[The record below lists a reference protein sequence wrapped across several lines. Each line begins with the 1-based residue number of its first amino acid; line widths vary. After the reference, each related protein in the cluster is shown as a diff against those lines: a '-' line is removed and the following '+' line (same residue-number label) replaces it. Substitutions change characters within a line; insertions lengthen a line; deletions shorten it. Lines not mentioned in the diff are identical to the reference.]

1 MIKTLLLFSAAFI
14 LSSCASSNSN
24 PGSSQAEPSPTAVH
38 VSTTSGQAPAD
49 AGAESGGSGGDTGL
63 GGAEN
68 NTELAAEEPLMEV
81 VEVEGFK
88 EKKHCTMVART
99 GSRMKTK
106 TCRTTSEAEQEKE
119 AARTWMNK
127 IFDKDKGATEAPGDA
142 RGGG

>member
-1 MIKTLLLFSAAFI
+1 MIKTLLLFSAVFI

-24 PGSSQAEPSPTAVH
+24 PGSSQAESSPTAAH

-68 NTELAAEEPLMEV
+68 NTELVAVDPLMEEV
-81 VEVEGFK
+81 QVEGFK
-88 EKKHCTMVART
+88 EKKHCTYVVQT

-106 TCRTTSEAEQEKE
+106 ICLTASEAKQEREASKSWLNRVKETQKE
-119 AARTWMNK
+119 AMKVPT
-127 IFDKDKGATEAPGDA
+127 D
-142 RGGG
+142 GGG

>member
-1 MIKTLLLFSAAFI
+1 MIVKLLLFSAVFI

-24 PGSSQAEPSPTAVH
+24 PGSSQAESSPTATH

-68 NTELAAEEPLMEV
+68 NTELVAVDPNMEEV
-81 VEVEGFK
+81 QVEGFR
-88 EKKHCTMVART
+88 EKKHCTYVART

-106 TCRTTSEAEQEKE
+106 ICRTKSETKQDEEDA
-119 AARTWMNK
+119 K
-127 IFDKDKGATEAPGDA
+127 IWLDKIYSKDPGATTAPGDA

>member
-1 MIKTLLLFSAAFI
+1 MIKTLLLFSVVFI

-24 PGSSQAEPSPTAVH
+24 PGSSQAESSPTAAH

-68 NTELAAEEPLMEV
+68 NTELAAVEPLMEE
-81 VEVEGFK
+81 VEVKGK
-88 EKKHCTMVART
+88 EEKHCTYVAQT

-106 TCRTTSEAEQEKE
+106 ICQTTSEAKQERE
-119 AARTWMNK
+119 AARSWMNK
-127 IFDKDKGATEAPGDA
+127 VLETQKGAVTAPTDA
-142 RGGG
+142 GG

>member
-1 MIKTLLLFSAAFI
+1 MIKTLLLFSAVFI

-24 PGSSQAEPSPTAVH
+24 PGSSQAESSPTAAH

-68 NTELAAEEPLMEV
+68 NTELAAVEPLMEE

-88 EKKHCTMVART
+88 EKRHCTYVAQT

-106 TCRTTSEAEQEKE
+106 ICQTTSEAKQERE
-119 AARTWMNK
+119 AARSWMNK
-127 IFDKDKGATEAPGDA
+127 VLETQKGAVTAPTDA
-142 RGGG
+142 GG

>member
-1 MIKTLLLFSAAFI
+1 MMKALLLFSAVFI

-24 PGSSQAEPSPTAVH
+24 PGSSQAEPGPTAAH

-88 EKKHCTMVART
+88 EKKHCITVART
-99 GSRMKTK
+99 GSRMTTK
-106 TCRTTSEAEQEKE
+106 TCRTRSEAKQQQS
-119 AARTWMNK
+119 AARKWWNK
-127 IFDKDKGATEAPGDA
+127 IMEMDKGSVKAPLDA
-142 RGGG
+142 GG

>member
-1 MIKTLLLFSAAFI
+1 MIKALLLFSAVFI

-24 PGSSQAEPSPTAVH
+24 PGSSQAESSPTAAH

-63 GGAEN
+63 EGAEN
-68 NTELAAEEPLMEV
+68 NTELVAVDPLMEEV
-81 VEVEGFK
+81 QVEGFK
-88 EKKHCTMVART
+88 EKKHCTTVART

-106 TCRTTSEAEQEKE
+106 TCRTTSEAKQHGS

-127 IFDKDKGATEAPGDA
+127 IMETNDRGVRAPLDA
-142 RGGG
+142 GG

>member
-1 MIKTLLLFSAAFI
+1 MIKALLLFSAIFI

-24 PGSSQAEPSPTAVH
+24 PGSSQAKSSPTAAH
-38 VSTTSGQAPAD
+38 DSTTSGQAPAY

-68 NTELAAEEPLMEV
+68 NTELVAVDPLMEV

-88 EKKHCTMVART
+88 EEKHCTYVART

-106 TCRTTSEAEQEKE
+106 ICKTTSEVKQEKE
-119 AARTWMNK
+119 ASRSWMNRVKEMQKEPMK
-127 IFDKDKGATEAPGDA
+127 IPTDT
-142 RGGG
+142 GG

>member
-1 MIKTLLLFSAAFI
+1 MTKTLLLFSAVFI

-24 PGSSQAEPSPTAVH
+24 PGSSQAESSPTAAH

-68 NTELAAEEPLMEV
+68 NTELVAVDPLMEV

-88 EKKHCTMVART
+88 EKKHCTYVART
-99 GSRMKTK
+99 GTRMKQK
-106 TCRTTSEAEQEKE
+106 ICRTIPETEQEGE
-119 AARTWMNK
+119 AARSWINRVKDMLK
-127 IFDKDKGATEAPGDA
+127 IPMKVPTDT
-142 RGGG
+142 GG

>member
-1 MIKTLLLFSAAFI
+1 MIKTLLLFSAVFI

-24 PGSSQAEPSPTAVH
+24 PGSSQAESSPTAAH

-68 NTELAAEEPLMEV
+68 NTELVAVDPLMEE

-88 EKKHCTMVART
+88 EKKHCTYVAQT

-106 TCRTTSEAEQEKE
+106 ICLTASEAKQERE
-119 AARTWMNK
+119 AARSWMNQVK
-127 IFDKDKGATEAPGDA
+127 ETQREPMKVPTD
-142 RGGG
+142 GGG

>member
-1 MIKTLLLFSAAFI
+1 MIKTLLLFSAVFI

-24 PGSSQAEPSPTAVH
+24 PGSSQAESSPTAAH

-106 TCRTTSEAEQEKE
+106 TCRTTSEAKQEKE

-127 IFDKDKGATEAPGDA
+127 IFDKDKGATTAPGDG

>member
-1 MIKTLLLFSAAFI
+1 MIKTLLLFSAVFI

-24 PGSSQAEPSPTAVH
+24 PGSSQAQSSPTAAQ

-68 NTELAAEEPLMEV
+68 NTELVAVDPLMEV

-88 EKKHCTMVART
+88 EEKHCTYVART

-106 TCRTTSEAEQEKE
+106 ICQTTSEAKLEREASRSWMDRVKE
-119 AARTWMNK
+119 MQKEPMK
-127 IFDKDKGATEAPGDA
+127 IPTDTKGG
-142 RGGG
+142 